1 MFPIT
6 SYIDSVKTFIPKR
19 VDLSNIPEAAN
30 TLFVEFIKLQEI
42 SDKEKIEE
50 TIYNT
55 ANLMVLLNIFED
67 TMVKDYDNEKV
78 DVGTLYFNILS
89 QLFNSMSEL
98 PENIQNELEYLLDDI
113 CLTVHSKRKATR
125 IVRIPLISTDN
136 TILIKCDT
144 KEKIQKE
151 WDIIQK
157 IKEKCRE
164 FLIPYYNILDC
175 QKNLCIFCI
184 EKSNSIIIM
193 KESGNTFINWIK
205 NNHSYDEVYFEKLGK
220 IFLDII
226 EALFCLHSN
235 GYYHGDVKP
244 ENILVSEKDGLFK
257 VQLIDFEKSGIRDIN
272 KTTKAGTREYKLR
285 RESNV
290 TTIDIQGIAIMIYMY
305 FIIRTPGPYE
315 FKKKVEKSLPGF
327 DIRDR
332 DIFTQ
337 IFSLDP
343 KLEKLGWTVVG
354 DFSME
359 YDALLVNYMNVLL
372 GHTNEWY
379 TKSDMP
385 QTSL

>member
-1 MFPIT
+1 MFSID
-6 SYIDSVKTFIPKR
+6 SYIHSITTFIPKK

-42 SDKEKIEE
+42 SDKGKIEE

-257 VQLIDFEKSGIRDIN
+257 VQLIDFEKSGIMNIN
-272 KTTKAGTREYKLR
+272 KSTKAGTKEYKLHS
-285 RESNV
+285 ESKVNK
-290 TTIDIQGIAIMIYMY
+290 IDIQGIAIMIYMFLVFRAPNAY
-305 FIIRTPGPYE
+305 TFTKIVKKILPE
-315 FKKKVEKSLPGF
+315 F
-327 DIRDR
+327 DR
-332 DIFTQ
+332 NNRNIFPQ

-343 KLEKLGWTVVG
+343 KLQKLGWAVVG
-354 DFSME
+354 CSSRN
-359 YDALLVNYMNVLL
+359 YDELLVNYINVLL
-372 GHTNEWY
+372 GHTDTWF
-379 TKSDMP
+379 TKSDI
-385 QTSL
+385 QQIS